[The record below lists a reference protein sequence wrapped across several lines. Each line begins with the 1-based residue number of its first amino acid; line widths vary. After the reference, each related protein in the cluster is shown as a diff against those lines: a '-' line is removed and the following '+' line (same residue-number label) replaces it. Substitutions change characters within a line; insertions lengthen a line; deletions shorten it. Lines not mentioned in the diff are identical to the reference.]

1 MSSSAAEPKAA
12 APNPKPDAPKT
23 DGAGLFD
30 MKLGKVLLAELVKD
44 PESIAQ
50 LVSQAVENAEAPAC
64 DAATKAAQSRGM
76 IPRAIL
82 AVPTLKGR
90 A

>member
-23 DGAGLFD
+23 HGAGLFD

-50 LVSQAVENAEAPAC
+50 LVSQAVENAEAPAS
-64 DAATKAAQSRGM
+64 DAATNATQSRGM
-76 IPRAIL
+76 TPRAIL
-82 AVPTLKGR
+82 AALTFKSR
-90 A
+90 T